1 MPYIRIPDR
10 KLYQLALYSWKL
22 HFWLLPLSLI
32 SSGKRGGVHTV
43 MSWLVLQA
51 GDWSGCV
58 WEDPHCLDWQA
69 GGGRPQGQARQ
80 GGPQDLKVDLLK
92 TSRTRWTG
100 WICSTWTRKSRPSP
114 LSSTAE
120 DDQRLCSPFAATF
133 RYFGLLSTANKW
145 LFPKIR
151 PSCQTCDHIALVTFC
166 KESINSQVKVC
177 SHYIIKPIQVLKTRQ
192 IEKKN
197 QKLRKSHKNQ
207 KIKTI

>member
-10 KLYQLALYSWKL
+10 KLYQLVLYSWKL

-51 GDWSGCV
+51 GDWSGCL

-80 GGPQDLKVDLLK
+80 GGSQDLKVDLLK
-92 TSRTRWTG
+92 TSRTRWTR

-114 LSSTAE
+114 FSSTAE
-120 DDQRLCSPFAATF
+120 DHPRLCPILRLTFSESFWFFGFYEIFRIFGPIFDLTSLQDPCVFYKSGEVVEVEGAAVEEQ
-133 RYFGLLSTANKW
+133 G
-145 LFPKIR
+145 
-151 PSCQTCDHIALVTFC
+151 
-166 KESINSQVKVC
+166 
-177 SHYIIKPIQVLKTRQ
+177 
-192 IEKKN
+192 
-197 QKLRKSHKNQ
+197 
-207 KIKTI
+207 

>member
-10 KLYQLALYSWKL
+10 KLYQLVLYSWKL

-43 MSWLVLQA
+43 MWYWLVLQV

-92 TSRTRWTG
+92 TSRTRWTR

-120 DDQRLCSPFAATF
+120 DHPRLCSSCEATF
-133 RYFGLLSTANKW
+133 RYFDLLSTPNKW
-145 LFPKIR
+145 LFPKTR
-151 PSCQTCDHIALVTFC
+151 PSCQTCEWSHWSHFAKRALTA
-166 KESINSQVKVC
+166 
-177 SHYIIKPIQVLKTRQ
+177 R
-192 IEKKN
+192 
-197 QKLRKSHKNQ
+197 
-207 KIKTI
+207 